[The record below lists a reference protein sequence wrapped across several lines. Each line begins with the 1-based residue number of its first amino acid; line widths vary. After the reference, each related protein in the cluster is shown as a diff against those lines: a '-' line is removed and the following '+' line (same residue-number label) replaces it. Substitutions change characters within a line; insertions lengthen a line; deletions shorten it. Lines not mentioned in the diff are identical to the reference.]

1 METFFQWVGSALR
14 GTGSG
19 IRDSYRLGAKTFVA
33 GPAVVALVIL
43 PEFAQ
48 HVVEITIGM
57 FDSRSAAH
65 ALAQS
70 PLRWD
75 FGYVKLTGLALTM
88 LFTARFW
95 AKGRSVRRAILVPP
109 RTLAWVVIGIAAL
122 VGGGAAFY
130 GVAGHLPKLAN
141 WGVRVL
147 SGIFQ
152 AGLIVWLVGKLIEDS
167 EITLRQAFTTRLPT
181 ALVITIL
188 LAAAFV
194 PGQWLHGLNH
204 KIAVGEPRPV
214 VWTLMTF
221 DALVVGLM
229 AAVVGSGLY
238 VGYQL
243 DATWRGWKS
252 VSIAA
257 PEAIGVN
264 QPILP

>member
-1 METFFQWVGSALR
+1 MKTLIQCGGSALR
-14 GTGSG
+14 GTG
-19 IRDSYRLGAKTFVA
+19 IRDSYRLGGQTFIA

-48 HVVEITIGM
+48 HVAEITMGM
-57 FDSRSAAH
+57 FDSRAAAH
-65 ALAQS
+65 AMAQS

-95 AKGRSVRRAILVPP
+95 AKGGSVRRAILVPP
-109 RTLAWVVIGIAAL
+109 QTFAWVVNGIAAL
-122 VGGGAAFY
+122 VAGGAAFY
-130 GVAGHLPKLAN
+130 VLAGHLPKLAGL
-141 WGVRVL
+141 GVQVL
-147 SGIFQ
+147 SAVSQ
-152 AGLIVWLVGKLIEDS
+152 AGLIVWLVGKLVEDP
-167 EITLRQAFTTRLPT
+167 EIRLRQAFTTRLPT

-194 PGQWLHGLNH
+194 PGQWMHGLNH
-204 KIAVGEPRPV
+204 KIAMGEPRPV
-214 VWTLMTF
+214 VCALMTF

-243 DATWRGWKS
+243 GATWRGWGKTS
-252 VSIAA
+252 
-257 PEAIGVN
+257 
-264 QPILP
+264 